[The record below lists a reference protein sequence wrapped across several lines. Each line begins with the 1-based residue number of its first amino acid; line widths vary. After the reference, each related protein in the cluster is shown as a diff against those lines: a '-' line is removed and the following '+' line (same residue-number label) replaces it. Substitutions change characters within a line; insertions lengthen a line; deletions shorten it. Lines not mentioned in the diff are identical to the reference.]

1 MSHRLSDLVRTANP
15 VQDPEQLL
23 ESVGRED
30 LFQEIRRRTAHEYGP
45 SGVVQ
50 PPADER
56 RRWRPAI
63 AAAAALIAA
72 IALAI
77 VFANSLASN
86 EDVITP
92 PTTLPAP
99 GESDSPIEIVNA
111 FFSKW
116 NERDVDGA
124 LAYLHPDT
132 LSGRAGE
139 VGSGRWWHNMLNY
152 SVAAYGGDWKWVL
165 RDCSDLSETTAQC
178 RLGIAGEPLYDA
190 LLIPAVRKQWDIRD
204 GLLVQAP
211 ILLDVTLAD
220 AAANQYARERDP
232 EGHAAACSIEG
243 RELLGELI
251 VYDATCGA
259 FMAPHRLA
267 YAAELLGSQAPAPP

>member
-30 LFQEIRRRTAHEYGP
+30 LFQEIRRRTGHEYEP
-45 SGVVQ
+45 SVVVQ

-77 VFANSLASN
+77 VFANSLADN
-86 EDVITP
+86 EDVIAP
-92 PTTLPAP
+92 STTLPAP
-99 GESDSPIEIVNA
+99 GESDSPVEVVNA
-111 FFSKW
+111 FISKW
-116 NERDVDGA
+116 NERDVEGA
-124 LAYLHPDT
+124 LAYLHPET
-132 LSGRAGE
+132 LSGRAGD
-139 VGSGRWWHNMLNY
+139 VGSGRWWQNMLNY

-204 GLLVQAP
+204 GLLIQAP
-211 ILLDVTLAD
+211 ILFDVSLAD
-220 AAANQYARERDP
+220 AAADRYARDQDP

-267 YAAELLGSQAPAPP
+267 YAAELLGSQPPARP